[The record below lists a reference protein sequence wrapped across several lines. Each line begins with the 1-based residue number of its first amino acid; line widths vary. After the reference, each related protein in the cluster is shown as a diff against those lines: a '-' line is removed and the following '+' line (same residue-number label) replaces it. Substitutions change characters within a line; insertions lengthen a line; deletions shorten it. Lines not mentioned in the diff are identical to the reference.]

1 MRRRA
6 FITLLGGAAAAWPLA
21 ARAQQGER
29 VRRIGMLMAAT
40 ENDMEWQNLVKV
52 FIQRLQELGWT
63 QDRNLKIDFRW
74 AETGSDRLEALAKEL
89 VELKPE
95 LIISQATITTIV
107 LLQQTRTVPIIFLL
121 VADPVGNNFVKSF
134 SHPDTNATGF
144 FTFDPSMSGKWLELL
159 KEITPGIARAAIMF
173 NPNTWI
179 GTLRDYSLA
188 FRSSA
193 MAFNVEPIE
202 AFAHNV
208 NEIEGVFAALAREPV
223 GGIVLMPDTFN
234 FQYRELIIALA
245 ARYRVPAVYPNR
257 QFAAAGGLI
266 SYGLDITD
274 IFRRGASYVDRV
286 FKGENVGALPVQAPT
301 KFELVINLKTAKTLG
316 LAMPLHL
323 QQIADEVIE

>member
-1 MRRRA
+1 
-6 FITLLGGAAAAWPLA
+6 L
-21 ARAQQGER
+21 
-29 VRRIGMLMAAT
+29 
-40 ENDMEWQNLVKV
+40 
-52 FIQRLQELGWT
+52 
-63 QDRNLKIDFRW
+63 
-74 AETGSDRLEALAKEL
+74 ETLAKEL

-134 SHPDTNATGF
+134 AHPDTNATGF
-144 FTFDPSMSGKWLELL
+144 FTFDPPMSGKWLELL
-159 KEITPGIARAAIMF
+159 KEIAPGIARAAIMF
-173 NPNTWI
+173 NPNTW
-179 GTLRDYSLA
+179 TLRDYSLA
-188 FRSSA
+188 FRSAA

-208 NEIEGVFAALAREPV
+208 NEIEGVFSALAREPV

-257 QFAAAGGLI
+257 QFATAGGLI
-266 SYGLDITD
+266 SYGLDIAD

-301 KFELVINLKTAKTLG
+301 KFDLVVNLKTAKALG
-316 LAMPLHL
+316 LDVPLHL
-323 QQIADEVIE
+323 QQRADEVIE